1 MVEVIPAILEKEIS
15 EVIKKMKV
23 VEGAVEWV
31 QIDIADGV
39 LVPNTTP
46 TDLTPYKAIQSP
58 LKREIHLMVKD
69 PVPYIEKSIA
79 AGFKRLF
86 AHVEAEHTQE
96 FIVKCQE
103 QNVEVGLA
111 IDGPTPVSK
120 IEPFLD
126 NIDVVLVMA
135 IEAGFSGRPY
145 REDTATKIAQ
155 IHEAFFDLPI
165 AVDGAMDDINAAKVV
180 AAGATRICSN
190 SYIFND
196 PRPLERIQTLLNLQ
210 ILTAHKL
217 HA

>member
-1 MVEVIPAILEKEIS
+1 MIEVIPAILEKNID
-15 EVIKKMKV
+15 EVIKKMKL
-23 VEGAVEWV
+23 VEGTVEWV
-31 QIDIADGV
+31 QIDIADGI

-46 TDLTPYKAIQSP
+46 TDLTPFKAIQSP

-69 PVPYIEKSIA
+69 PVPFIEKSIA

-86 AHVEAEHTQE
+86 AHVEADHTEE

-120 IEPFLD
+120 IEQYLD

-135 IEAGFSGRPY
+135 IEAGFSGRPF
-145 REDTATKIAQ
+145 REDTVVKIAQ

-165 AVDGAMDDINAAKVV
+165 AVDGAMDAVNAAKVI
-180 AAGATRICSN
+180 ASGATRICSN
-190 SYIFND
+190 SYIFNGQI
-196 PRPLERIQTLLNLQ
+196 PLERIQTLLNLQ
-210 ILTAHKL
+210 VRNKNK
-217 HA
+217 